1 VFVHFPLLGPTP
13 ATATASTTSTTRA
26 PGINVAIAELMVM
39 CSCPL
44 PVCREHVL
52 CTATVA
58 PLLDVAQTLID
69 DVGSDV
75 QRLQLFDALT

>member
-1 VFVHFPLLGPTP
+1 
-13 ATATASTTSTTRA
+13 
-26 PGINVAIAELMVM
+26 M

-58 PLLDVAQTLID
+58 PLLDVAQTLND